1 MGFSAFLD
9 LSQLRTSSTLESWET
24 SLAKSAGQI
33 MPAGSAQVLTKGL
46 QNSGR
51 TDEITNTMFLERGC
65 FGAVDGSNSN
75 NQFVSLFAF
84 DCKLPIGI
92 EWNVSFSLVHS

>member
-1 MGFSAFLD
+1 MGFSAVLD
-9 LSQLRTSSTLESWET
+9 LSQLGTSSTLESWET

-33 MPAGSAQVLTKGL
+33 MPAGSAQLLSKGL

-51 TDEITNTMFLERGC
+51 TDEITDTMLERGC

>member
-1 MGFSAFLD
+1 MGFSAFLG
-9 LSQLRTSSTLESWET
+9 LSQPRTSSALESWET